1 MLHYHH
7 MKARKE
13 VTLAIIIGLIIA
25 LIIAGGIYR
34 AKTAIQNFDPQ
45 SIIPQ
50 KKSDVSNNPD
60 QKKQEKLF
68 LELITPDNAVT
79 DKATFTISGKTLP
92 RTYIAITTESNDY
105 LIVPNDVGSFS
116 QEVNL
121 IKGANRLTVTVFTQD
136 GEKVEDSLSVVYTTA
151 TLW

>member
-1 MLHYHH
+1 

-45 SIIPQ
+45 SLIP
-50 KKSDVSNNPD
+50 KKQSKDGVNQD
-60 QKKQEKLF
+60 QKTEQKLF
-68 LELITPDNAVT
+68 VELDTADNSVT

-92 RTYIAITTESNDY
+92 KTYIAITTESNDY

-121 IKGANRLTVTVFTQD
+121 IKGANRLTITVYTQD
-136 GEKVEDSLSVVYTTA
+136 GVKVEDALSVVYTTA
-151 TLW
+151 AL

>member
-1 MLHYHH
+1 

-25 LIIAGGIYR
+25 LVIAGGIYR

-45 SIIPQ
+45 SLIPP

-60 QKKQEKLF
+60 QKSEEKLF
-68 LELITPDNAVT
+68 LDIDTPDNTVT
-79 DKATFTISGKTLP
+79 DKATFNISGQTLP
-92 RTYIAITTESNDY
+92 KTYIAITTESNDY

-121 IKGANRLTVTVFTQD
+121 IKGANRLTVTVYTQEGD
-136 GEKVEDSLSVVYTTA
+136 KVEESLSVVYTTA
-151 TLW
+151 AL

>member
-1 MLHYHH
+1 

-45 SIIPQ
+45 SLIP
-50 KKSDVSNNPD
+50 KKQSKDGVNQD
-60 QKKQEKLF
+60 QKTEQKLF
-68 LELITPDNAVT
+68 VELDTTDNSVT

-92 RTYIAITTESNDY
+92 KTYIAITTESNDY

-121 IKGANRLTVTVFTQD
+121 IKGANRLTITVYTQD
-136 GEKVEDSLSVVYTTA
+136 GVKVEDALSVVYTTA
-151 TLW
+151 AL

>member
-1 MLHYHH
+1 

-45 SIIPQ
+45 SLIP
-50 KKSDVSNNPD
+50 KKQSKDGANQD
-60 QKKQEKLF
+60 QKTEQKLF
-68 LELITPDNAVT
+68 VELDTADNSVT

-92 RTYIAITTESNDY
+92 KTYIAITTESNDY

-121 IKGANRLTVTVFTQD
+121 IKGANRLTITVYTQD
-136 GEKVEDSLSVVYTTA
+136 GVKVEDALSVVYTTA
-151 TLW
+151 AL

>member
-1 MLHYHH
+1 

-45 SIIPQ
+45 SLIP
-50 KKSDVSNNPD
+50 KKQSKDGVNQD
-60 QKKQEKLF
+60 QKTEQKLF
-68 LELITPDNAVT
+68 IELDTTDNSVT

-92 RTYIAITTESNDY
+92 KTYIAITTESNDY

-121 IKGANRLTVTVFTQD
+121 IKGANRLTITVYTQD
-136 GEKVEDSLSVVYTTA
+136 GVKVEDALSVVYTTA
-151 TLW
+151 AL

>member
-1 MLHYHH
+1 

-45 SIIPQ
+45 SLIP
-50 KKSDVSNNPD
+50 KKQSKDGANQD
-60 QKKQEKLF
+60 QKTEQKLF
-68 LELITPDNAVT
+68 VELDTTDNSVT

-92 RTYIAITTESNDY
+92 KTYIAITTESNDY

-121 IKGANRLTVTVFTQD
+121 IKGANRLTITVYTQD
-136 GEKVEDSLSVVYTTA
+136 GVKVEDALSVVYTTA
-151 TLW
+151 AL

>member
-1 MLHYHH
+1 

-45 SIIPQ
+45 SLIP
-50 KKSDVSNNPD
+50 KKQSKDGVNQD
-60 QKKQEKLF
+60 QKTEQKLF
-68 LELITPDNAVT
+68 IELDTTDNSVT

-92 RTYIAITTESNDY
+92 KTYIAITTESNDY

-121 IKGANRLTVTVFTQD
+121 IKGANRLTITVYTQD
-136 GEKVEDSLSVVYTTA
+136 CVKVEDALSVVYTTA
-151 TLW
+151 AL

>member
-1 MLHYHH
+1 

-45 SIIPQ
+45 SLIP
-50 KKSDVSNNPD
+50 KKQSKDGANQD
-60 QKKQEKLF
+60 QKTEQKLF
-68 LELITPDNAVT
+68 VELDTADNSVT

-92 RTYIAITTESNDY
+92 KTYIAITTESNDY

-121 IKGANRLTVTVFTQD
+121 IKGANRLTITVYTQD
-136 GEKVEDSLSVVYTTA
+136 GVKVEDALSVVYTTA
-151 TLW
+151 ALW

>member
-1 MLHYHH
+1 

-45 SIIPQ
+45 SLLPQ
-50 KKSDVSNNPD
+50 KQSKDGESQD
-60 QKKQEKLF
+60 QKTEQKLF
-68 LELITPDNAVT
+68 VELDTADNSVT

-92 RTYIAITTESNDY
+92 KTYIAITTESNDY

-121 IKGANRLTVTVFTQD
+121 IKGANRLTITVYTQD
-136 GEKVEDSLSVVYTTA
+136 GVKVEDALSVVYTTA
-151 TLW
+151 ALW

>member
-1 MLHYHH
+1 

-13 VTLAIIIGLIIA
+13 VTLAIIIGLVIA

-45 SIIPQ
+45 SLIPQ
-50 KKSDVSNNPD
+50 RQSKDTNIQD
-60 QKKQEKLF
+60 QKSEQKLF
-68 LELITPDNAVT
+68 VELDTADNSVT

-92 RTYIAITTESNDY
+92 KTYIAITTEGNDY

-121 IKGANRLTVTVFTQD
+121 IKGANRLTITVYTQD
-136 GEKVEDSLSVVYTTA
+136 GVKVEDSLSVVYTTA
-151 TLW
+151 AL

>member
-1 MLHYHH
+1 

-25 LIIAGGIYR
+25 VIIAGGIYR

-45 SIIPQ
+45 SLIP
-50 KKSDVSNNPD
+50 KKQSNDGGSQD
-60 QKKQEKLF
+60 QKTEQKLF
-68 LELITPDNAVT
+68 VELDTADNSVT

-92 RTYIAITTESNDY
+92 KTYIAITTESNDY

-121 IKGANRLTVTVFTQD
+121 IKGANRLTITVYTQD
-136 GEKVEDSLSVVYTTA
+136 GVKVEDSLSVVYTTA
-151 TLW
+151 AL

>member
-1 MLHYHH
+1 
-7 MKARKE
+7 MKPRKE
-13 VTLAIIIGLIIA
+13 VTLAVIIGLIIA

-45 SIIPQ
+45 SLMSQ
-50 KKSDVSNNPD
+50 KKSDLSNNQD
-60 QKKQEKLF
+60 EKSNTELF
-68 LELITPDNAVT
+68 LEIDSPDNSVT

-92 RTYIAITTESNDY
+92 KTYIAITTESNDY

-121 IKGANRLTVTVFTQD
+121 IKGANRLTVTVFTQE
-136 GEKVEDSLSVVYTTA
+136 GKKVEKSLSVVYTTA
-151 TLW
+151 AL